1 MRTRINVWHV
11 LLVMIVLSLGTF
23 GVLAE
28 ETATHT
34 SFFDNDAINRM
45 IDENYKLVQEN
56 GYAEL
61 RIPRSLHGITEEAL
75 TPNSLEVGRKLIE
88 HGCEAYAIGGCIRDY
103 IMGTESNDVDIAT
116 NATIEQQREIFGDD
130 LYLHFPGG
138 MTFGRVRFP
147 DEEVDLASY
156 QTPSLAFYGLAGM
169 PEFDPTATGNDSV
182 LLDSFQRDLTMNAIY
197 YDLTNGD
204 LVDFHG
210 GLYAIREHVIDTIV
224 PAANAVNQDGRKLIR
239 ALRFKSRFGYE
250 LSDSLDRAIRKY
262 GVAVVNRMRQ
272 ADISNN
278 INKMM
283 EAGYASKSWRNLAD
297 YGLLDTVFPS
307 LIRLVNDADYLN
319 YLDKATAYMDDLHN
333 EKGRKISDTLI
344 LLTFIQPEIDRR
356 AQRSAYLTALSGVL
370 DEQEMTFKIS
380 AQMRERLEGISVL
393 AHDMEKISS
402 QFLKS
407 AVQESEYYEDA
418 LALLN
423 MKALTNSELTTQA
436 AFWNENADK
445 TQESLDKAA

>member
-1 MRTRINVWHV
+1 
-11 LLVMIVLSLGTF
+11 
-23 GVLAE
+23 
-28 ETATHT
+28 
-34 SFFDNDAINRM
+34 
-45 IDENYKLVQEN
+45 
-56 GYAEL
+56 
-61 RIPRSLHGITEEAL
+61 
-75 TPNSLEVGRKLIE
+75 
-88 HGCEAYAIGGCIRDY
+88 
-103 IMGTESNDVDIAT
+103 MGTESNDVDIAT

-147 DEEVDLASY
+147 DEEVDLATY
-156 QTPSLAFYGLAGM
+156 QTLPFAFYGLAGM
-169 PEFDPTATGNDSV
+169 PEFDPTATVNDSV
-182 LLDSFQRDLTMNAIY
+182 LLDSCRRDLTMNAIY

-210 GLYAIREHVIDTIV
+210 GMYAIREHVIDTIV

-239 ALRFKSRFGYE
+239 AIRFKSRFGYE

-262 GVAVVNRMRQ
+262 GVDVVNRMRQ

-370 DEQEMTFKIS
+370 DKQEMTFKIS

-402 QFLKS
+402 RFLKS

-423 MKALTNSELTTQA
+423 MKALTNSELATQA

-445 TQESLDKAA
+445 TQESMDKAA